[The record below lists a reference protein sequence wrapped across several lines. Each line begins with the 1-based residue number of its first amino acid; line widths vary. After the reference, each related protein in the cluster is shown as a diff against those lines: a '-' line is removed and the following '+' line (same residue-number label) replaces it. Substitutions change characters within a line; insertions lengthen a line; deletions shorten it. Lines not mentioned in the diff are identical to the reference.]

1 MTLQVD
7 WESADNSWAS
17 PSKYND
23 EFVQPLQKG
32 KVLPILERDALV
44 LFTGGETG
52 EGVVLVEHLSVP
64 TLGL

>member
-1 MTLQVD
+1 MD
-7 WESADNSWAS
+7 WESAGLGWAS

-44 LFTGGETG
+44 LLTGRRDG
-52 EGVVLVEHLSVP
+52 
-64 TLGL
+64 